1 MNTKLL
7 ANLYKAFSPSKYE
20 GRVQDIVTNELDLMG
35 IQYSIDEYGQI
46 YSAQGTALLSA
57 HMDQVSQRPITK
69 LFKGASI
76 WKADGNL
83 GADDKNG
90 LYIALEILRKNPHL
104 SFLFSTEEEVG
115 GNPFPSAIKT
125 SPYSL
130 VFDRK
135 GNSDII
141 GASNN
146 YCSSTFET
154 LIHRL
159 SKKHKYQPTHGVYSD
174 ADQLSRMKI
183 PTVNLSVGYYNAHS
197 ESEYTNINDLAKALS
212 LGLHLI
218 QSLPSI
224 RDEGWEPQ
232 PERNLWHDRDF
243 LIDVTEVRCTM
254 CGEMEYKSFTEVIN
268 GERICEYCGEYLLA
282 I

>member
-1 MNTKLL
+1 
-7 ANLYKAFSPSKYE
+7 
-20 GRVQDIVTNELDLMG
+20 VQDIVTNELDLMG
-35 IQYSIDEYGQI
+35 ILYSIDEYGQI

-69 LFKGASI
+69 LFKGSSI

-90 LYIALEILRKNPHL
+90 IYIALAILRKNPHL
-104 SFLFSTEEEVG
+104 SFLFSTEEEIG
-115 GNPFPSAIKT
+115 GHPFPSVIKT

-146 YCSSTFET
+146 YCSSTFES
-154 LIHRL
+154 LIYRL
-159 SKKHKYQPTHGVYSD
+159 SKKHKYQPTYGVYSD
-174 ADQLSRMKI
+174 ANQLSRMKI
-183 PTVNLSVGYYNAHS
+183 PTVNLSVGYYNAHT
-197 ESEYTNINDLAKALS
+197 ENEYTNINDLAKALS

-224 RDEGWEPQ
+224 RHEEWEP
-232 PERNLWHDRDF
+232 RSKKSLWYDREF
-243 LIDVTEVRCTM
+243 IMDVTEVRCSI
-254 CGEMEYKSFTEVIN
+254 CGEREYKSFTEVIN
-268 GERICEYCGEYLLA
+268 GERVCEYCAEYLLK